1 MTNQHLATYAV
12 NEKNSKGRRFL
23 EKDDSSKYR
32 SIFAV
37 DRHKIINSASFRR
50 LQYKT
55 QVFVNHEGDH
65 YRTRLTHSLEVA
77 QIARWIS
84 GALMVNQDLS
94 EVISL
99 AHDLGH
105 SPFGHAGEDILNEKL
120 AEFNF
125 ADLKF
130 LHNEHGLKLITKLEK
145 ISPEFDGLNLSWE
158 TLEGIVKHN
167 GPILGDE
174 AHYISSY
181 NDEFDLDLRNYSS
194 IEAQIS
200 AIADDIAYNNHD
212 LEDGL
217 RAELFKVEDL
227 FELNLVGK
235 IYQNILQK
243 NPNLRRELL
252 VSEAKKQ
259 ITAIMVLDVIENSK
273 NNISENNIKALQD
286 VRDFKG
292 TLVGFSKEIEKS
304 HQELKGFLMKNMYRH
319 QRVNKMTD
327 DAKNIVSQLFDCY
340 MNNDV
345 EFLKKIDKNLMAKN
359 ISKKQLATLVCD
371 YIAGMTDRFAIKE
384 FKKINQL

>member
-1 MTNQHLATYAV
+1 M
-12 NEKNSKGRRFL
+12 
-23 EKDDSSKYR
+23 
-32 SIFAV
+32 
-37 DRHKIINSASFRR
+37 
-50 LQYKT
+50 
-55 QVFVNHEGDH
+55 
-65 YRTRLTHSLEVA
+65 
-77 QIARWIS
+77 
-84 GALMVNQDLS
+84 
-94 EVISL
+94 
-99 AHDLGH
+99 
-105 SPFGHAGEDILNEKL
+105 
-120 AEFNF
+120 
-125 ADLKF
+125 
-130 LHNEHGLKLITKLEK
+130 
-145 ISPEFDGLNLSWE
+145 
-158 TLEGIVKHN
+158 
-167 GPILGDE
+167 
-174 AHYISSY
+174 
-181 NDEFDLDLRNYSS
+181 
-194 IEAQIS
+194 
-200 AIADDIAYNNHD
+200 
-212 LEDGL
+212 
-217 RAELFKVEDL
+217 
-227 FELNLVGK
+227 
-235 IYQNILQK
+235 QK